1 MSRILDVDDF
11 AAYGLMM
18 GVFDNVVNNS
28 TDDSNTI
35 YNAESPGD
43 DVPGISTVNSLYPF
57 GFTLTTDLA
66 YVEWTWGFDGY
77 DWYATKFAE
86 DALLGTAQAPGF
98 FDEDNSS
105 FLIANDDEAITKND
119 IDIADYESLSKLY
132 SWLVTAA
139 GNDAETSD
147 RQAIYLQDPY
157 TTPPNT
163 STNSYV
169 FFPNGDYGV
178 NYSNSY
184 VATYYGNQIYDSAT
198 SCDEDSDI
206 SDDNYCQTSSD
217 HPDIDDPS
225 DGDGGWMY
233 PYVGDQDVYE
243 PAVIYKEYN
252 TDAAD
257 ITFMGYE
264 DGEPTFETPE
274 LANPVTLVT
283 TYNPNT
289 RLNDAGLLNT
299 SEICMSYI
307 AGENISAT
315 ISGTYDATTT
325 STTTSGVTKTETD
338 GSSIG
343 FDTSVYLG
351 YTTKTYIEGYSFS
364 VGAGYEGAWNYA
376 TETTTTTDVS
386 TSTSTKTTDSINA
399 SVTIDVNDFGDVS
412 TRFFID
418 NDDSVLSE
426 LASVH
431 DLYFDNV
438 LESGD
443 SLKAALYAS
452 SSTTQNYNF
461 NGDAMIQGFIG
472 GLEMYSGYETES
484 GNSDSFETT
493 YSYTLYDNLGR
504 LSDINDAYDFE
515 DVVMGAYSSRWN
527 DFTGSQPYYVDE
539 DYPDSIITPLSVN
552 LSSSFAFDP
561 YLKVLINPLGCGGS
575 IGDKLEDLGSD
586 LASKVTADSF
596 TDLFQNVIGQRVLSK
611 LQDLVPDQSGVLID
625 FLSERDRRLDLS
637 ETELSES
644 RSKGVS
650 RLARTIEEE
659 RNLGLGFTLD
669 TSNLSSLGSDES
681 IFVRSSGE
689 GDVFDFGGIEQS
701 VVAVLSGSNEV
712 ANTGSGD
719 DVIVSTEFE
728 SSIDTGLGDDHAVIT
743 GEGNYVTT
751 GQGSDQVTFVNTT
764 GTSFVDL
771 SESTKLPSRDVIRFE
786 GSHDGLAAVVT
797 GFDLARDRVS
807 CDSERCKFSWVEN
820 SNKSIL
826 QMSKEGQVLGLLE
839 IDDSINNFENALEL
853 VLRDNDQRGKLIR
866 SSLKA
871 VRKENTST
879 LLDTVVDD
887 VINFS
892 KILSRRK
899 SPLNSLNT
907 SSISDEEVLS
917 SSKRGARA
925 LNDVIA
931 SYVDG
936 KSESSFY
943 PDWLNSIPS
952 TYSGLSDFPLA
963 QNFISFVENLQANF

>member
-1 MSRILDVDDF
+1 MSRILDLDDF

-35 YNAESPGD
+35 YNADSPGD

-66 YVEWTWGFDGY
+66 YVEYTFGFDGN

-86 DALLGTAQAPGF
+86 DAVLGTAQAPGF
-98 FDEDNSS
+98 FDADNSS
-105 FLIANDDEAITKND
+105 LLISGDDEAITKND
-119 IDIADYESLSKLY
+119 IDDADYESLSKLY
-132 SWLVTAA
+132 RWLVTAA

-147 RQAIYLQDPY
+147 RQAIYFQDPY
-157 TTPPNT
+157 ARPPYGSVNT
-163 STNSYV
+163 N

-184 VATYYGNQIYDSAT
+184 VATYYGNQIYESVT
-198 SCDEDSDI
+198 FCGEDDDI
-206 SDDNYCQTSSD
+206 SDDNYCYSGQNSGT
-217 HPDIDDPS
+217 HPDENNPS
-225 DGDGGWMY
+225 SGDGGWTY
-233 PYVGDQDVYE
+233 TTNVPSVYE

-252 TDAAD
+252 TDADD

-274 LANPVTLVT
+274 LANPVTLITNV
-283 TYNPNT
+283 NPNT

-315 ISGTYDATTT
+315 ISGNYDATTT

-351 YTTKTYIEGYSFS
+351 EAEKTYLYSNTDG
-364 VGAGYEGAWNYA
+364 VGYEGAWNYA

-386 TSTSTKTTDSINA
+386 TSTSTKTTDSIDA
-399 SVTIDVNDFGDVS
+399 SIAIDVNGKGDVS

-418 NDDSVLSE
+418 DNDALLTE

-438 LESGD
+438 LEAGD
-443 SLKAALYAS
+443 SLKAKLYAS

-493 YSYTLYDNLGR
+493 YSYTLYDNLGQIA
-504 LSDINDAYDFE
+504 DINDTYDFE
-515 DVVMGAYSSRWN
+515 DVVMGAYSSRWS
-527 DFTGSQPYYVDE
+527 DFTGIQPYYVDE
-539 DYPDSIITPLSVN
+539 EYSNSIITPLSVN
-552 LSSSFAFDP
+552 LSSNFAYNP
-561 YLKVLINPLGCGGS
+561 YLKVLINPLGCSGS
-575 IGDKLEDLGSD
+575 IADMLEDLGSD
-586 LASKVTADSF
+586 FASKVTARSF
-596 TDLFQNVIGQRVLSK
+596 NDLFKTGIRKRILSK
-611 LQDLVPDQSGVLID
+611 LQDLVTDRSGVLID
-625 FLSERDRRLDLS
+625 FLNERDRRLDLS
-637 ETELSES
+637 EKAFSDS
-644 RSKGVS
+644 RSKDSS
-650 RLARTIEEE
+650 RLSRSAEVE

-669 TSNLSSLGSDES
+669 TSNLNSIGSDES
-681 IFVRSSGE
+681 IFLRSSGE
-689 GDVFDFGGIEQS
+689 GDAVDFSGLEQS
-701 VVAVLSGSNEV
+701 VVAVLTGSREV

-719 DVIVSTEFE
+719 DVIVSTLLEN
-728 SSIDTGLGDDHAVIT
+728 SIDTGQGDDHAVLT
-743 GEGNYVTT
+743 GAGHYVKT

-771 SESTKLPSRDVIRFE
+771 SESRKKPSRDVIRFE
-786 GSHDGLAAVVT
+786 GSHDGLAAVISS
-797 GFDLARDRVS
+797 FDLGRDRVS
-807 CDSERCKFSWVEN
+807 CGSKRCKFSWVED

-826 QMSKEGQVLGLLE
+826 QVSKKRQVIGLLE
-839 IDDSINNFENALEL
+839 TDSINNFENALEL
-853 VLRDNDQRGKLIR
+853 ALRDNDRRGKLIR
-866 SSLKA
+866 SSWKA
-871 VRKENTST
+871 ARKENISS
-879 LLDTVVDD
+879 LLNDLVDE

-892 KILSRRK
+892 ASLTRRK
-899 SPLNSLNT
+899 SPLDSLNT
-907 SSISDEEVLS
+907 SLLSDGKILS
-917 SSKRGARA
+917 RTQRGAQA
-925 LNDVIA
+925 LNNDIA
-931 SYVDG
+931 DYVEN
-936 KSESSFY
+936 KTESSFY
-943 PDWLNSIPS
+943 LKWLDSIPAS
-952 TYSGLSDFPLA
+952 YLGVSDFPIA
-963 QNFISFVENLQANF
+963 QHYMSFIENLQANF